1 MRWIVRALKW
11 LACAA
16 AVAACSGGKSAPD
29 FTLRDD
35 RGNASTLSAQQ
46 GKAVLLTFGFTHC
59 RDTCPA
65 TLARLSRLSGSPHDG
80 SDRVQIAFVTIDP
93 ARDGVAVLHRF
104 VERLQPTGGA
114 IVGLTGSPQEIARVK
129 TAYHVWSHPSTKF
142 IPSGVEGLRVTRD
155 YDIAHTAVIFF
166 IDPRGRLAGVQND
179 DESDATLSRS
189 LAALLTS

>member
-1 MRWIVRALKW
+1 MQWNVRALTW

-35 RGNASTLSAQQ
+35 RGNAWTLSAQQ

-65 TLARLSRLSGSPHDG
+65 TLARLSRVSGSLHDG
-80 SDRVQIAFVTIDP
+80 SHRVEIAFVTIDP

-104 VERLQPTGGA
+104 VERFQPPPGGA

-129 TAYHVWSHPSTKF
+129 GAYHVWTHAMPR
-142 IPSGVEGLRVTRD
+142 G
-155 YDIAHTAVIFF
+155 DIAHTAVIFF

-189 LAALLTS
+189 LVALLTS